1 MESHVTEKQARKH
14 LTRMLDHFTAG
25 SILHLLGDVVGKS
38 AEKAKVQDDARAFD
52 QCKLVEHTLVV
63 VGMGIDAATP
73 A

>member
-1 MESHVTEKQARKH
+1 MTEKQAKKH
-14 LTRMLDHFTAG
+14 LRKMLDHFTVG
-25 SILHLLGDVVGKS
+25 SVLHLLADVVAKS
-38 AEKAKVQDDARAFD
+38 AEKAKVQDDVRAFD